1 MLQNYKQGDTI
12 TEADYLLLKKQLN
25 DKYNS
30 IKKLEENKT
39 VYFNKSVQMSRTE
52 FKKHFPTNKIV
63 KILQDADYFITKTKP
78 SLYINFYQN
87 KTRILDE
94 NDFRWSLK
102 STINSLNEIV
112 NIINNDKIKFI
123 SPDVIKFTCT
133 NENLPKE
140 MQEKIIFMLSSSDR
154 ETFNLGWKILFE
166 YNHISN
172 IDYFYL
178 IISKANPRTYYN
190 RTKSRVI
197 EQKLKEIKQNF
208 TNHRF

>member
-12 TEADYLLLKKQLN
+12 TEADYLLLRKQLN
-25 DKYNS
+25 DKYN
-30 IKKLEENKT
+30 IITKLEENKT
-39 VYFNKSVQMSRTE
+39 VYFNKSVQISRTE

-63 KILQDADYFITKTKP
+63 KILTDADYFITKTKP
-78 SLYINFYQN
+78 SLYISFYQN

-94 NDFRWSLK
+94 NDFRWK
-102 STINSLNEIV
+102 STLDTLNEIV

-133 NENLPKE
+133 NEDLPKE
-140 MQEKIIFMLSSSDR
+140 MQEKITFMLSSSDR

-172 IDYFYL
+172 INDFYL